1 MLESIP
7 LPATNTCE
15 HARAPQQ
22 RTGADAEEEARA
34 SHERIALHHFATT

>member
-7 LPATNTCE
+7 LPATDTSE

-22 RTGADAEEEARA
+22 RTGAEAEEEARA
-34 SHERIALHHFATT
+34 SHERNALHHFATT